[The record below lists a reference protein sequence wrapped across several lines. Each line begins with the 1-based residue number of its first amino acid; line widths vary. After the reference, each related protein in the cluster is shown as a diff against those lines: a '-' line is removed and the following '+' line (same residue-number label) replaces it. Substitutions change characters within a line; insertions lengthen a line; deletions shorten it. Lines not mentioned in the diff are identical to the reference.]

1 MKAFPWRRNGA
12 KFGPCVVKVG
22 RLGQAA
28 KLSAECP
35 GLFLPVFPAAGTGTQ
50 EGRSYPAP
58 WVEGCW
64 GPRGL
69 SLQPLREFTQGMG
82 EKNQGWQRP
91 QEHPL
96 HGLPWPLLQT
106 SGACQLPMNV
116 RGPKLGLWGG
126 SGSDQTE
133 RLCQGSGARG
143 GQSILVVLEAHSLG
157 EERPKVASLYR
168 GSPHVPGA
176 PPVASAFSGWLAHS
190 RIQPCRRL
198 WQARPL
204 PLGAGLL
211 QPSQAP
217 QGGGQAGSLPIAQI
231 FLKKSRAPRSLRPPK
246 VPQP

>member
-1 MKAFPWRRNGA
+1 MKAFSRRRNGA

-35 GLFLPVFPAAGTGTQ
+35 GLFLPVLPAAGTGTQ
-50 EGRSYPAP
+50 EGRSYPAL

-64 GPRGL
+64 GPRDL
-69 SLQPLREFTQGMG
+69 RLQPLREFTQGMG

-91 QEHPL
+91 QEHPV
-96 HGLPWPLLQT
+96 HGLLWPLLQT

-116 RGPKLGLWGG
+116 RGPKLGPWGG

-157 EERPKVASLYR
+157 EERSKVASLCR

-190 RIQPCRRL
+190 RIQ
-198 WQARPL
+198 
-204 PLGAGLL
+204 LGAGLL

-231 FLKKSRAPRSLRPPK
+231 FLKKSWAPRSLHPPK